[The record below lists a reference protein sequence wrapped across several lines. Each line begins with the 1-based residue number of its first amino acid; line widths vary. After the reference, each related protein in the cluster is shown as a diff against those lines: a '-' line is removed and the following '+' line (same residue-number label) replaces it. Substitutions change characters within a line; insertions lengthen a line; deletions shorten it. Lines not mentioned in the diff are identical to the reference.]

1 MLARKQLFRAHAFEL
16 ACAQNDV
23 AHRLTKPRH
32 PWTNGQV
39 ERMNR
44 TIKEATVQRFY
55 YATHDQLRTHL
66 ADCVAAYNF
75 ARRLKTLKGL
85 TPYECILAM
94 GQFGGAWAGRVIQ
107 GPALSGAPWMSGIEQ
122 LAEMITTDLEQ
133 RLPGQRKTQRDK
145 LALLVATMLQV
156 RSANL
161 MDVAACLPRPAE
173 RLDSRYQWIKRF
185 LANTHVVSDAVM
197 APYGREVLARLA
209 AQGQT
214 VVLLIDQ
221 TQVNERHQAVMVAVR
236 LGGRAL
242 PLIWRVKETQGAI
255 GFAEQRTALEAVARL
270 LPTGIRPVLIGDRF
284 YGSPNLIGWCCEQG
298 WDWRLRLKQNLLV
311 FEQGGETTLAA
322 CFDRGEHQ
330 LRDIELT
337 ETRVRTNVAMVH
349 EAGHPE
355 PWIIA
360 LSQAPSVHTAFDYG
374 LRWGI
379 EAMFSDFKT
388 RGFGLEDSQIRLA
401 GRLDRLILIMA
412 LALFWAVS
420 TGLWDAVHRPT
431 PAEKTLPWPTQAL
444 CPIPHFL
451 VQAGPAAHSHLPSPP
466 DRHPTPLG

>member
-1 MLARKQLFRAHAFEL
+1 
-16 ACAQNDV
+16 
-23 AHRLTKPRH
+23 
-32 PWTNGQV
+32 
-39 ERMNR
+39 
-44 TIKEATVQRFY
+44 
-55 YATHDQLRTHL
+55 
-66 ADCVAAYNF
+66 
-75 ARRLKTLKGL
+75 
-85 TPYECILAM
+85 
-94 GQFGGAWAGRVIQ
+94 
-107 GPALSGAPWMSGIEQ
+107 MSGIEQ

-145 LALLVATMLQV
+145 LALLVATMLQG

-173 RLDSRYQWIKRF
+173 RLDRRYQWIKRF

-197 APYGREVLARLA
+197 APYGQEVLARLS

-242 PLIWRVKETQGAI
+242 PLTWRVKETQGAI

-270 LPTGIRPVLIGDRF
+270 LPTGIRPVLMGDRF
-284 YGSPNLIGWCCEQG
+284 YGSPDLIGWCCEQG

-420 TGLWDAVHRPT
+420 TGMWDAVHRPT
-431 PAEKTLPWPTQAL
+431 RAEKN
-444 CPIPHFL
+444 
-451 VQAGPAAHSHLPSPP
+451 PAMADPGAMPDPSPP
-466 DRHPTPLG
+466 CSSGACGAFTPAFTA